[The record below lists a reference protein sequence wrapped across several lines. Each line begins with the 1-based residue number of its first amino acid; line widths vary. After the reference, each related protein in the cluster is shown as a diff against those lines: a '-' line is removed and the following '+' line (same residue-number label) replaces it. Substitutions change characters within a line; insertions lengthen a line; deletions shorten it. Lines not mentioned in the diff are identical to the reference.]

1 MRRIIVLVA
10 TCIVLSCWLLTVVSG
25 EKLEEKKHQFK
36 PSSVDAKPL
45 SQVDNLFNKY
55 SNDGER
61 MNSTQLHAFL
71 LHFVDLMRGIRAG
84 RTDHNSMFHGNL
96 KDKHDNDHSHDD
108 HDHEHHHDHDHEDH
122 DHSDHEHH
130 DEDHDHSHDVRF

>member
-25 EKLEEKKHQFK
+25 EKLEEKKQQFK
-36 PSSVDAKPL
+36 PASVDAKPL
-45 SQVDNLFNKY
+45 SQIDNLFNKY

-84 RTDHNSMFHGNL
+84 RSDHNSMFHGNL
-96 KDKHDNDHSHDD
+96 KDEHDHDHNHDD
-108 HDHEHHHDHDHEDH
+108 HEHEHHHDDDHEDH

-130 DEDHDHSHDVRF
+130 DHTHSHNEVRF